1 MKMQDFMDQDFLL
14 YNDTSRLL
22 YHEFA
27 KDLPIFDF
35 HNHLSAK
42 EIYEDVTYPDLASLW
57 LDHDHYKWRAMRACG
72 VEEKYITGD
81 ASHHEKFAYWAKT
94 VPQLFL
100 NPLYHWTHL
109 ELQRYFDIDE
119 CLNPET
125 AERIERDTS
134 IILQDGEHTT
144 RGLLRMMHID
154 TLCTTDDPIDD
165 LRYHRLLKQEGFE
178 IHVLPTFRPDQ
189 VLKLRNENYGDYI
202 QKLQVA
208 SGMVINDL
216 DSLLTALQRRLD
228 DFVTVGCVGADH
240 SLENF
245 RFRSASADQVN
256 TIFQKRLCGA
266 AVQDEEV
273 WQFQS
278 YVLVAL
284 GRYYHERDLVMQL
297 HIGALRNNATRY
309 AMLDA
314 GFDSMDDRCYAY
326 DLSQLLNALDS
337 HDQLPKTILFGINA
351 RDFGMLA
358 TMAGNF
364 QSAPYFGKVQLGA
377 AWWFLDN
384 QFGITEQLTTLASMG
399 VLGTFVGMLTDSRSF
414 LSFPRHE
421 YFRRILCG
429 WMGEAVEK
437 GLYPMDCEQLSSM
450 VKGICFENAKRF
462 FQRDR

>member
-144 RGLLRMMHID
+144 RGLLRMMH
-154 TLCTTDDPIDD
+154 
-165 LRYHRLLKQEGFE
+165 
-178 IHVLPTFRPDQ
+178 
-189 VLKLRNENYGDYI
+189 
-202 QKLQVA
+202 
-208 SGMVINDL
+208 
-216 DSLLTALQRRLD
+216 
-228 DFVTVGCVGADH
+228 
-240 SLENF
+240 
-245 RFRSASADQVN
+245 
-256 TIFQKRLCGA
+256 
-266 AVQDEEV
+266 
-273 WQFQS
+273 
-278 YVLVAL
+278 
-284 GRYYHERDLVMQL
+284 
-297 HIGALRNNATRY
+297 
-309 AMLDA
+309 
-314 GFDSMDDRCYAY
+314 
-326 DLSQLLNALDS
+326 
-337 HDQLPKTILFGINA
+337 
-351 RDFGMLA
+351 
-358 TMAGNF
+358 
-364 QSAPYFGKVQLGA
+364 
-377 AWWFLDN
+377 
-384 QFGITEQLTTLASMG
+384 
-399 VLGTFVGMLTDSRSF
+399 
-414 LSFPRHE
+414 
-421 YFRRILCG
+421 
-429 WMGEAVEK
+429 
-437 GLYPMDCEQLSSM
+437 
-450 VKGICFENAKRF
+450 
-462 FQRDR
+462 

>member
-1 MKMQDFMDQDFLL
+1 MMQDWMDQDFLL

-42 EIYEDVTYPDLASLW
+42 EIYEDLTYPDLASLW

-72 VEEKYITGD
+72 IQEKYITGD
-81 ASHHEKFAYWAKT
+81 ASNHEKLMQWVKT

-119 CLNPET
+119 PLNPQS
-125 AERIERDTS
+125 APKIEYYTS
-134 IILQDGEHTT
+134 KILQDGEHTT
-144 RGLLRMMHID
+144 RQLLQMMNIE

-165 LRYHRLLKQEGFE
+165 LKYHRLLKEEGFK
-178 IHVLPTFRPDQ
+178 INVLPTFRPDA
-189 VLKLRNENYGDYI
+189 VLKIQSDEFVDYI
-202 QKLQVA
+202 KKLGQVTGILIKDVSTLLHA
-208 SGMVINDL
+208 L
-216 DSLLTALQRRLD
+216 SLRLD
-228 DFVTVGCVGADH
+228 YFIELGCVGTDH

-245 RFRSASADQVN
+245 QYQEADLSLVEK
-256 TIFQKRLCGA
+256 IFQKKLQDLPLTKGEIDVFKSYLL
-266 AVQDEEV
+266 VQ
-273 WQFQS
+273 
-278 YVLVAL
+278 L
-284 GRYYHERDLVMQL
+284 GRMYHAKDLVMQL

-309 AMLDA
+309 AMKDA
-314 GFDSMDDRCYAY
+314 GFDSMDDNSYAR
-326 DLSQLLNALDS
+326 DLSSLLNALDCEA
-337 HDQLPKTILFGINA
+337 HLPKTILFGINA
-351 RDFGMLA
+351 KDFGMLA

-384 QFGITEQLTTLASMG
+384 QFGIVEQLNTFASMG
-399 VLGTFVGMLTDSRSF
+399 VFGTLVGMTTDSRSF

-421 YFRRILCG
+421 YFRRLVCN

-437 GLYPMDCEQLSSM
+437 GLYPMDCEQLS
-450 VKGICFENAKRF
+450 VLVRNVCFENAKKF
-462 FQRDR
+462 FTRKQ